1 MRSTIAATKRGSGT
15 TAPHSLNGKLLAS
28 PILALSSLSV
38 MIGTSNSAPRGSIW
52 TYPIKQ
58 KKIQAAVMGHDA
70 GQDLFVGGLDE
81 FVDQL
86 AAGDVADLAA
96 LLAGGQPETAQ
107 RGQ

>member
-1 MRSTIAATKRGSGT
+1 
-15 TAPHSLNGKLLAS
+15 
-28 PILALSSLSV
+28 
-38 MIGTSNSAPRGSIW
+38 
-52 TYPIKQ
+52 
-58 KKIQAAVMGHDA
+58 MGHDA

-96 LLAGGQPETAQ
+96 RSQAASPRPL

>member
-1 MRSTIAATKRGSGT
+1 
-15 TAPHSLNGKLLAS
+15 
-28 PILALSSLSV
+28 
-38 MIGTSNSAPRGSIW
+38 
-52 TYPIKQ
+52 
-58 KKIQAAVMGHDA
+58 MGHDA